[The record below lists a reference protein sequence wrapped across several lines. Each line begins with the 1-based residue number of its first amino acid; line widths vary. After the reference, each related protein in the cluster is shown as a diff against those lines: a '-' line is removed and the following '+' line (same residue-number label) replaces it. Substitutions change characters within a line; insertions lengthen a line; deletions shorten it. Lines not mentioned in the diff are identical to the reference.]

1 MKRWNPCLSAV
12 VVIFAATSWAAG
24 TVAMPY
30 EEELEEEDDQH
41 IVRLVRDFH
50 VIAADGQHDPRTA
63 QVDLA
68 FVEQMGRPH
77 QGAVDMAET
86 YLDDPRRPE
95 ERSAGNECVSRF
107 SYRWSPDHYTKIP
120 TLTFRPQISPRRAR
134 VIVMLDGVH

>member
-1 MKRWNPCLSAV
+1 MKMWKPSRSAA

-50 VIAADGQHDPRTA
+50 VIAADGQLDPRTA

-68 FVEQMGRPH
+68 FVEQMGRQH
-77 QGAVDMAET
+77 KGAVDMAET
-86 YLDDPRRPE
+86 YLAYPRGRHQVRGRFE
-95 ERSAGNECVSRF
+95 DGTINNQQFKIKVSVNE
-107 SYRWSPDHYTKIP
+107 
-120 TLTFRPQISPRRAR
+120 
-134 VIVMLDGVH
+134 

>member
-1 MKRWNPCLSAV
+1 MKMWKPSRSAA

-50 VIAADGQHDPRTA
+50 VIAADGQLDPRTA

-68 FVEQMGRPH
+68 FVEQMGRHH
-77 QGAVDMAET
+77 QGAVDMDET
-86 YLDDPRRPE
+86 RSE
-95 ERSAGNECVSRF
+95 ERRVGKECVS
-107 SYRWSPDHYTKIP
+107 T
-120 TLTFRPQISPRRAR
+120 
-134 VIVMLDGVH
+134 VMTWWLQYHEKKKKKKD

>member
-1 MKRWNPCLSAV
+1 MLLFVNDTSTAGSYTYGHTLSLPDALPTMKMWKPWRSAA

-50 VIAADGQHDPRTA
+50 VIAADGQLDPRTA

-68 FVEQMGRPH
+68 FVEQMGRH
-77 QGAVDMAET
+77 HKGAVDMAET
-86 YLDDPRRPE
+86 YLEDPRGRKQ
-95 ERSAGNECVSRF
+95 V
-107 SYRWSPDHYTKIP
+107 
-120 TLTFRPQISPRRAR
+120 LRR
-134 VIVMLDGVH
+134 